1 MDILEKIGE
10 ESIKKNVPSF
20 KAGDT
25 VKVHFTVIEA
35 EKKRIQTFQGIVIQ
49 KRGSLINKTFTV
61 RKISHGIAIERIFP
75 LYSPLIEKI
84 EIIRRGHVR
93 RAKLF
98 YIRKLRGKS
107 TKVKKAKRLSV
118 NKKKLEA

>member
-25 VKVHFTVIEA
+25 VKVHFTIVEA

-98 YIRKLRGKS
+98 YIRKLKGKS
-107 TKVKKAKRLSV
+107 TKVKEAKRLSV
-118 NKKKLEA
+118 NRKN